1 MSDLLIAPAYA
12 EIAALKRHFQL
23 LNGSPEA
30 LQYLLVSTPTPTGA
44 QLETWLTTPA
54 NLTAFQQLVSS
65 PAGAAAVA
73 ASSTAMAAVAASS
86 TAMNAVAASSTA
98 MAAVIASSTAM
109 NAVAASSTA
118 MAAVIASSTAMNAVA
133 ASSTAMNAV
142 AASSTAMAAVAA
154 SSTAMAAV
162 LNSATARKAVYDSDT
177 AWNAI
182 AGSATAK
189 AALLASSVEH
199 STNSTSHVYPPGS
212 GAGVRAALLQ
222 QRCNGY
228 YSNAGAN
235 ADTYSTTSTSY
246 IDRYVRVTGLTHR
259 INNNSYYSYIKYII
273 MQ

>member
-30 LQYLLVSTPTPTGA
+30 LQYLLASTPTPTGA
-44 QLETWLTTPA
+44 ELQTWLTTAA

-73 ASSTAMAAVAASS
+73 ASSTAMSAVIASSTAMSAVAASS
-86 TAMNAVAASSTA
+86 TAMS
-98 MAAVIASSTAM
+98 
-109 NAVAASSTA
+109 
-118 MAAVIASSTAMNAVA
+118 
-133 ASSTAMNAV
+133 AV

-162 LNSATARKAVYDSDT
+162 VNSDVARKLVYDSNT

-182 AGSATAK
+182 AKSATAK
-189 AALLASSVEH
+189 AALLASSVEY
-199 STNSTSHVYPPGS
+199 STSSSSHVYPPGS
-212 GAGVRAALLQ
+212 GAGVRGALLQ
-222 QRCNGY
+222 QRRETNGA
-228 YSNAGAN
+228 SFAGTS
-235 ADTYSTTSTSY
+235 ADTYSTTSATY

-259 INNNSYYSYIKYII
+259 NSSSYTSYVKYII